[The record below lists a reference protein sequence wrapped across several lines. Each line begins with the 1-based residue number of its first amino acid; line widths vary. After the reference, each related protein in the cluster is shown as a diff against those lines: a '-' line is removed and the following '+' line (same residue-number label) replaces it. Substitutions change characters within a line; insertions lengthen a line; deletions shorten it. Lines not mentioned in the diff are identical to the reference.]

1 MKTQRNH
8 YISFNKIIRNIVIM
22 VAIIIFFN
30 IFVCPIIGKQDL
42 ATKTITVASNDTL
55 WNIASNVITSSKDKS
70 LNINKVIYEIK
81 NINNLEDSNIYIG
94 QSLEVPL
101 Y

>member
-1 MKTQRNH
+1 MKTQRKR

-30 IFVCPIIGKQDL
+30 IFICPIIGKEDMT
-42 ATKTITVASNDTL
+42 TKTITVASNDTL
-55 WNIASNVITSSKDKS
+55 WNIASNVKSNSKDKS

-81 NINNLEDSNIYIG
+81 DLNNLEDSNIYIG
-94 QSLEVPL
+94 QSLEIPL